1 MDILTF
7 VLIGVLVLLSLSCFM
22 GIGNKKGGLCCSPR
36 TNKETNN
43 QQRSEV
49 SSQSKELQK
58 IYTQMDQ
65 VEKVNQNLLKE
76 IEKLNKEEKST
87 T

>member
-22 GIGNKKGGLCCSPR
+22 GMGNKKGGLCCDSR
-36 TNKETNN
+36 KESKK
-43 QQRSEV
+43 QQRFEE
-49 SSQSKELQK
+49 SSQSNELQK

-76 IEKLNKEEKST
+76 IEKLNKEKEST